1 MPERCLKV
9 VTSRNAPCFQGE
21 RQTRDQAEWIAMGR
35 DEILRTWFMAELA
48 HAREQ
53 GIAVDV
59 EGVPYEDQTPD
70 EVWELMQK
78 RNYML
83 DYEGDDTGRIV
94 ALHIEL
100 LKPLKNPEK
109 MRYKFTNGR

>member
-1 MPERCLKV
+1 
-9 VTSRNAPCFQGE
+9 
-21 RQTRDQAEWIAMGR
+21 MGR

-83 DYEGDDTGRIV
+83 DYEGDDTGRNV

>member
-1 MPERCLKV
+1 MPESGYI
-9 VTSRNAPCFQGE
+9 TE
-21 RQTRDQAEWIAMGR
+21 RTLLSGR
-35 DEILRTWFMAELA
+35 ETDERPGRMDCHEILRTWFMAELA

>member
-1 MPERCLKV
+1 
-9 VTSRNAPCFQGE
+9 
-21 RQTRDQAEWIAMGR
+21 MGR

-100 LKPLKNPEK
+100 LKPLKKPRKKCDTNLQMVGK
-109 MRYKFTNGR
+109 DAYKILLSA

>member
-1 MPERCLKV
+1 MVHGGTC
-9 VTSRNAPCFQGE
+9 SCQ
-21 RQTRDQAEWIAMGR
+21 
-35 DEILRTWFMAELA
+35 RTGD
-48 HAREQ
+48 RS
-53 GIAVDV
+53 GCRR
-59 EGVPYEDQTPD
+59 VPYEDQTPD

>member
-1 MPERCLKV
+1 
-9 VTSRNAPCFQGE
+9 
-21 RQTRDQAEWIAMGR
+21 MGR

-48 HAREQ
+48 HAR
-53 GIAVDV
+53 

>member
-1 MPERCLKV
+1 
-9 VTSRNAPCFQGE
+9 
-21 RQTRDQAEWIAMGR
+21 
-35 DEILRTWFMAELA
+35 MAELA

-59 EGVPYEDQTPD
+59 EGVPYEDQTPV
-70 EVWELMQK
+70 ELWELMQK

-94 ALHIEL
+94 A
-100 LKPLKNPEK
+100 
-109 MRYKFTNGR
+109 

>member
-1 MPERCLKV
+1 
-9 VTSRNAPCFQGE
+9 
-21 RQTRDQAEWIAMGR
+21 MGR

-70 EVWELMQK
+70 EV
-78 RNYML
+78 
-83 DYEGDDTGRIV
+83 
-94 ALHIEL
+94 
-100 LKPLKNPEK
+100 
-109 MRYKFTNGR
+109 

>member
-1 MPERCLKV
+1 
-9 VTSRNAPCFQGE
+9 
-21 RQTRDQAEWIAMGR
+21 MGR

-70 EVWELMQK
+70 EGMTQAVLWPCIL
-78 RNYML
+78 NY
-83 DYEGDDTGRIV
+83 
-94 ALHIEL
+94 
-100 LKPLKNPEK
+100 
-109 MRYKFTNGR
+109 

>member
-1 MPERCLKV
+1 
-9 VTSRNAPCFQGE
+9 
-21 RQTRDQAEWIAMGR
+21 
-35 DEILRTWFMAELA
+35 MAELA

-100 LKPLKNPEK
+100 LKPLKK
-109 MRYKFTNGR
+109 TSISYLFQLDLYWFYYVFYLFYWFLLLVFGSFFHLFCFLIKLYHRVIKL

>member
-1 MPERCLKV
+1 
-9 VTSRNAPCFQGE
+9 
-21 RQTRDQAEWIAMGR
+21 MGR

-70 EVWELMQK
+70 EVWELMQ
-78 RNYML
+78 

>member
-1 MPERCLKV
+1 
-9 VTSRNAPCFQGE
+9 
-21 RQTRDQAEWIAMGR
+21 MGR

-59 EGVPYEDQTPD
+59 EGVPY

>member
-1 MPERCLKV
+1 
-9 VTSRNAPCFQGE
+9 
-21 RQTRDQAEWIAMGR
+21 MGR

-53 GIAVDV
+53 EIAVDV